1 MPRIILKCPYRKP
14 GSRRERVHRENAV
27 SYIATREGVDKINPI
42 APATA
47 RQQEFIGGLL
57 QDFPDAKKLF
67 EYEDFI
73 KNPTCENAS
82 ELITQAMEQN
92 LFEMMRRENYVD
104 YIAKRPRAE
113 RSGSHGLFTKDGVEI
128 VLGDVAKTV
137 GEHGGNVWMPIISLR
152 REDAARMGYDN
163 GKQWR
168 ELLRSY
174 EPKLSKQMKIPL
186 EHFRW
191 YASFHNEA
199 HHPHC
204 HMICYS
210 ADPKQ
215 GWWTKQGA
223 ETIKSELARVIFRQD
238 LVSVYEEQTQ
248 FRNQLTTESLTAM
261 QELCKRIALKASAGI
276 CDSPTVFALLEEL
289 GKRLQNT
296 SGKKVYSYLQ
306 PDVKQIVDAIVDE
319 LVSTKSSRG
328 LSADEN
334 LAQLFDLWYE
344 KRFDV
349 LRTYSDKMPAK
360 EPLSALTEFKRVKNM
375 VIEEALRLA
384 SGGYDFAD
392 AQMDEPPIVDD
403 DEAFLNLEPPP
414 EPDNWEAPYV
424 PEDWEMSNESDDWE
438 APDEPADASNTP
450 NAEWTAAYKQAK
462 KFLFGDKDTPPD
474 FEAAYATLMTEA
486 EKCNALAMH
495 DLGRIFADGLGRE
508 IDTALAHEWYEKA
521 LKTFH
526 AVQDVNP
533 TAYVEYRIG
542 KMYNAGLGTEQ
553 DHTQAAH
560 WFTLASMV
568 DKSQNRKGNKYA
580 QYSLA
585 GLYLHGKGVE
595 IDLERAH
602 SLYQQS
608 ASQDF
613 PYASYELAKMYHDG
627 IGTAKDD
634 AQASEHFK
642 KAFTGFVKLEHDS
655 HDDKLQYRIGQ
666 MHQTGTG
673 TEANLEKATEYFERS
688 ARLGNCRAQYQL
700 AKIYL
705 ADKDA
710 SAEKVQIAIDWLT
723 KSADGGNQFAQYA
736 LGKCYRDDTHVEKDE
751 LEALRLFTLSAEQDN
766 EFAAYALGKLYL
778 KSDVIAKDVA
788 AAVLWLAKSAEIG
801 NQFAQYALGKLY
813 LSGED
818 VPKDVAK
825 AVSYFTATAE
835 QGNEFAE
842 YQLGKLYLK
851 SEDVPKDIEKA
862 ILHLTASAEQGNQFA
877 QYTLG
882 KLYLMGK
889 DVPRDRES
897 ALHWLELSA
906 AQGNEYAQFFID
918 HIDSFRDPSVALAA
932 TNLLHHLAK
941 TFEEKAIPQLRN
953 DALQIDRKRHRK
965 LAEKKQ
971 AQGHA
976 QGDHE
981 LTM

>member
-1 MPRIILKCPYRKP
+1 MPRIILKCPYSKP
-14 GSRRERVHRENAV
+14 GSRRERIHRENAV
-27 SYIATREGVDKINPI
+27 SYIATREGVDKINAT
-42 APATA
+42 APAA
-47 RQQEFIGGLL
+47 ERQQKFIGGLL

-73 KNPTCENAS
+73 KNPTQENAS
-82 ELITQAMEQN
+82 ELITQVMEQN

-128 VLGDVAKTV
+128 VLSDVAKTV

-152 REDAARMGYDN
+152 REDAARMGYDS

-174 EPKLSKQMKIPL
+174 EPQLAKQMKIPL

-210 ADPKQ
+210 ADPKL
-215 GWWTKQGA
+215 GWWTKEGA
-223 ETIKSELARVIFRQD
+223 ENIKSELARVIFRQE
-238 LVSVYEEQTQ
+238 LVSIYEEQTQ
-248 FRNQLTTESLTAM
+248 YRNQLTSEGLTAM
-261 QELCKRIALKASAGI
+261 QELCRKASAGI
-276 CDSPTVFALLEEL
+276 SDNPSVALLLEQL

-296 SGKKVYSYLQ
+296 KGKKVYGYLQ
-306 PDVKQIVDAIVDE
+306 PDVKQMVDAIVDE
-319 LVSTKSSRG
+319 LGK
-328 LSADEN
+328 DEN
-334 LAQLFDLWYE
+334 LARLFDLWYE

-349 LRTYSDKMPAK
+349 LRTYSDQTPPK
-360 EPLSALTEFKRVKNM
+360 EPLSKLTEFKRVKNM

-384 SGGYDFAD
+384 NGGYDFAD
-392 AQMDEPPIVDD
+392 GQMDESTITDG
-403 DEAFLNLEPPP
+403 DEAFANLEPPP
-414 EPDNWEAPYV
+414 EPDSWEEPYAP
-424 PEDWEMSNESDDWE
+424 DDWD
-438 APDEPADASNTP
+438 APDDPADAIFKP
-450 NAEWTAAYKQAK
+450 NANWSAEYKQARI
-462 KFLFGDKDTPPD
+462 FLFGNKDTTPD
-474 FEAAYATLMTEA
+474 FEAAHVLLMVEA

-495 DLGRIFADGLGRE
+495 DLGRMFADGLGRG
-508 IDTALAHEWYEKA
+508 IDSELAQGWYEKA
-521 LKTFH
+521 LTTFH
-526 AVQDVNP
+526 AVQN
-533 TAYVEYRIG
+533 TKAAAYIEYRIG
-542 KMYNAGLGTEQ
+542 KIYNAGLGTEQ
-553 DHTQAAH
+553 DYSKAAH
-560 WFTLASMV
+560 WFTLASAV
-568 DKSQNRKGNKYA
+568 DKSQHRKGNKYA

-595 IDLERAH
+595 VDLERAH

-613 PYASYELAKMYHDG
+613 PYASYELAKLCRDG
-627 IGTAKDD
+627 IGIAKDD
-634 AQASEHFK
+634 AQAGEHFK
-642 KAFTGFVKLEHDS
+642 KAFIGFVKLEQDS

-666 MHQTGTG
+666 MYQTGTG
-673 TEANLEKATEYFERS
+673 TEDDLQKATEYYELS

-710 SAEKVQIAIDWLT
+710 SVEKVQLAMDWLK
-723 KSADGGNQFAQYA
+723 KSVEGGNQFAQYA
-736 LGKCYRDDTHVEKDE
+736 LGKCYRDGVHVEKDE
-751 LEALRLFTLSAEQDN
+751 LEALRLFTLSAKQDN

-778 KSDVIAKDVA
+778 KSDIIAKDVPT
-788 AAVLWLAKSAEIG
+788 AVLWLTKSATLG

-818 VPKDVAK
+818 VPKDAAK
-825 AVSYFTATAE
+825 AVSFFAAAAQ
-835 QGNEFAE
+835 QGNQFAQ

-851 SEDVPKDIEKA
+851 GEVVQKDIEKA
-862 ILHLTASAEQGNQFA
+862 ILHLTASAEQENQFA
-877 QYTLG
+877 QYALG

-889 DVPRDRES
+889 DVPRDRDV
-897 ALHWLELSA
+897 AFHWLQLSA
-906 AQGNEYAQFFID
+906 AQGNEYARFFID
-918 HIDSFRDPSVALAA
+918 HIDNFRDPSVMLSA
-932 TNLLHHLAK
+932 TNLLHQLAK
-941 TFEEKAIPQLRN
+941 TFEEKAIPQLRSN
-953 DALQIDRKRHRK
+953 ALQIDRKRRRK
-965 LAEKKQ
+965 LSEKKQ

-976 QGDHE
+976 HDDHE